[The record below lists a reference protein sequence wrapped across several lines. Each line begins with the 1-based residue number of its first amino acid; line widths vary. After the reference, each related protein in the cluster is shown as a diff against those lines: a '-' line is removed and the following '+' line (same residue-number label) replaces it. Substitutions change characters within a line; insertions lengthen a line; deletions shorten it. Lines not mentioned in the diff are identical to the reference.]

1 MNIKQIKQLNFV
13 AFLFHCGSWPYFI
26 VAVDPISLWQLTQ
39 FRCGSWPIFVVA
51 VGEIVSFTYNYRIK
65 YDYDHKKMMQNY
77 KKTTRTK
84 GIFREIRCTF
94 REIKSNIQYDRYY
107 KAVTF
112 LSFTLNSIKFYLITF
127 AISDIFPNFA
137 STFLTD
143 EMNMKIQL

>member
-1 MNIKQIKQLNFV
+1 MNIKHIKQLNLV
-13 AFLFHCGSWPYFI
+13 IFLFYCGSWPNFV
-26 VAVDPISLWQLTQ
+26 VAVGAFSLWQLAH
-39 FRCGSWPIFVVA
+39 FCCGSWPIFVVA

-107 KAVTF
+107 KPITF
-112 LSFTLNSIKFYLITF
+112 SSFTLNSIKFYLITF
-127 AISDIFPNFA
+127 AIPDIFPNFA
-137 STFLTD
+137 STFPTD

>member
-1 MNIKQIKQLNFV
+1 
-13 AFLFHCGSWPYFI
+13 
-26 VAVDPISLWQLTQ
+26 
-39 FRCGSWPIFVVA
+39 
-51 VGEIVSFTYNYRIK
+51 
-65 YDYDHKKMMQNY
+65 MMQNY

-112 LSFTLNSIKFYLITF
+112 LSFTLNSIKFFAGTTAIT
-127 AISDIFPNFA
+127 DIFSNFA
-137 STFLTD
+137 PTFPTD